1 MQNGPGHKKRDGG
14 EPPVDIVDA
23 FVKIETVAS
32 PVAYWFSIA
41 LAAVIAVIGAAVVN
55 ALRQD
60 GESWGVVAIAGVAI
74 GALAALVYFV
84 GWGWRWLFTRR
95 IDHLFGKA
103 KFSSEAKEPPRQR
116 WARRLW
122 IVGWV

>member
-60 GESWGVVAIAGVAI
+60 GESRALSRSRAWRSAPSRHSCISSGGGGAGSLPVASITSLEKQNSVRKQRSRCVSDG
-74 GALAALVYFV
+74 LV
-84 GWGWRWLFTRR
+84 
-95 IDHLFGKA
+95 D
-103 KFSSEAKEPPRQR
+103 
-116 WARRLW
+116 
-122 IVGWV
+122 